1 MSASPTIATCSTTY
15 KRLDFG
21 YGSAVAILSTWMLT
35 GFFNAN
41 PKELDEAA
49 TIDGCSRLQTF
60 MGEFIMRWDPLTAGG
75 VITALPFR
83 PPRR

>member
-1 MSASPTIATCSTTY
+1 
-15 KRLDFG
+15 
-21 YGSAVAILSTWMLT
+21 MLT